1 MNKLKDHFNQIHFE
15 AFIQS
20 NKIKL
25 SRLYL
30 ISIVFL
36 VMIII
41 FQFFNLISKFIF
53 HDTVEGQFTIDS
65 QGRIE
70 DKKVYRSLNV
80 DPFKSNRLILD
91 NTNLYLEVP
100 PTSLPLSLYG
110 IRYSDKGIANAAI
123 LGFDKNNQTI
133 YAINDVIE
141 GDTILE
147 SILKDRVVISRGG
160 VRESVAFND
169 TVLISG
175 LFSSTSEPV
184 KELQNKSINITAQ
197 NFISFEPYFT
207 NGTIKGY
214 KVFPGIDEES
224 FNNSGLQS
232 GDLLLAVNG
241 VLVNDPAIEVEMSNF
256 SNQINLNILRG
267 EDNLSLTLELN

>member
-36 VMIII
+36 VMIIM

-53 HDTVEGQFTIDS
+53 HDTAEGQFIIDS

-80 DPFKSNRLILD
+80 DPFKSNRLISD
-91 NTNLYLEVP
+91 KTNLYLEVP

-110 IRYSDKGIANAAI
+110 IRYSDKGIADAAI

-169 TVLISG
+169 IVLVSR

-184 KELQNKSINITAQ
+184 KESQNKSINISAQ
-197 NFISFEPYFT
+197 NFISFEPYFA

-214 KVFPGIDEES
+214 KVFPGLEEES

>member
-70 DKKVYRSLNV
+70 NKKVYRSLNT
-80 DPFKSNRLILD
+80 DPFK
-91 NTNLYLEVP
+91 
-100 PTSLPLSLYG
+100 
-110 IRYSDKGIANAAI
+110 
-123 LGFDKNNQTI
+123 
-133 YAINDVIE
+133 
-141 GDTILE
+141 
-147 SILKDRVVISRGG
+147 
-160 VRESVAFND
+160 
-169 TVLISG
+169 
-175 LFSSTSEPV
+175 
-184 KELQNKSINITAQ
+184 
-197 NFISFEPYFT
+197 
-207 NGTIKGY
+207 
-214 KVFPGIDEES
+214 
-224 FNNSGLQS
+224 
-232 GDLLLAVNG
+232 
-241 VLVNDPAIEVEMSNF
+241 
-256 SNQINLNILRG
+256 
-267 EDNLSLTLELN
+267 